1 MGLDMYLNVSE
12 RIGSQESR
20 TDYNNR
26 VSFIPSTRYNDIVE
40 AAGIKVKD
48 NLASSVSV
56 EWTAIYWRKA
66 NQIHAWFVDT
76 LANGV
81 DECQRI
87 PVPRENLVAL
97 HNRCGT
103 LLDSKSTE
111 LALELLP
118 PSSGFFFGSTNIDDW
133 YWHDVEETH
142 KQLTELLDEITEEN
156 KWNYEIEYQASW

>member
-12 RIGSQESR
+12 RISSHDFHRVDNVTSYTES
-20 TDYNNR
+20 
-26 VSFIPSTRYNDIVE
+26 PRYTNVIE

-48 NLASSVSV
+48 SMGSSVSV

-66 NQIHAWFVDT
+66 NQIHNWFVT
-76 LANGV
+76 YLADGV

-87 PVPRENLVAL
+87 PVGRGDLVIL
-97 HNRCGT
+97 HDRCST
-103 LLDSKSTE
+103 LLDTKSNE
-111 LALELLP
+111 LAMELLP
-118 PSSGFFFGSTNIDDW
+118 PASGFFFGSIDIDEW
-133 YWHDVEETH
+133 YWSDIEETH